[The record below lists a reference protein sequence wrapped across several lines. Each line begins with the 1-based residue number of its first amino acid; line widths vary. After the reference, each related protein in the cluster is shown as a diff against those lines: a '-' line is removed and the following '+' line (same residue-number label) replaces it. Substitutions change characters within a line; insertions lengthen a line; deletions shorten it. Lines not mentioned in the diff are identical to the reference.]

1 MLEHFGDRFNRNAI
15 FLSHG
20 RGKSMSG
27 TVEVHLYGGAANGS
41 NSFQIPVDFP
51 IGYGWK
57 TRSIL

>member
-1 MLEHFGDRFNRNAI
+1 
-15 FLSHG
+15 
-20 RGKSMSG
+20 MSG